1 MVHKKLSF
9 YSKTYPPVSYTG
21 QDELFLQIG
30 RHQIQVLVRSGI
42 QNIPE
47 AWEQFDVGEDE
58 DWTEIL
64 KSVLQQSELL
74 RRNFSERHIAFSF
87 PEVLVIPES
96 KFSSS
101 TTKDL
106 CNLMFGEQHQ
116 AWIGYKKLPRHL
128 QMMLAFR
135 IHPNIMQWITE
146 RFPSYDTTH
155 IYAEIIQQGLQTAL
169 PNENK
174 VHLFFSEKSFVMM
187 LVSGGQLLCIQTF
200 DYTTDDDVM
209 YELLNALHQLHCI
222 PANTSVV
229 ISGTISS
236 GSDLA
241 EKMKQL
247 FAQVDWYRIDPI
259 GIFEQAYEQ
268 NPVHYFT
275 LLQQWLL

>member
-30 RHQIQVLVRSGI
+30 PHQIHVLVRSRL

-47 AWEQFDVGEDE
+47 AWEQFDIDVEE
-58 DWTEIL
+58 DWTDIL

-135 IHPNIMQWITE
+135 VHPNIIQWIIE

-155 IYAEIIQQGLQTAL
+155 IYGEVIQKGIQAAL
-169 PNENK
+169 PNENR
-174 VHLFFSEKSFVMM
+174 VSLYFSEKNFVML
-187 LVSGGQLLCIQTF
+187 LVSGGQLQFIQTF
-200 DYTTDDDVM
+200 DYVTEDDIM
-209 YELLNALHQLHCI
+209 YEMLNALHQLHTI
-222 PANTSVV
+222 PAQTAVA
-229 ISGTISS
+229 ISGSLTL
-236 GSDLA
+236 GSALI
-241 EKMKQL
+241 EKMQPL
-247 FAQVDWYRIDPI
+247 FAQVGWNVISPV
-259 GIFEQAYEQ
+259 GIFEQVYEQ
-268 NPVHYFT
+268 YPAYYCT
-275 LLQQWLL
+275 LLQQWME

>member
-21 QDELFLQIG
+21 EDELFLQIG
-30 RHQIQVLVRSGI
+30 RHQIQVLVRSGL

-47 AWEQFDVGEDE
+47 AWEQFEVGEE
-58 DWTEIL
+58 QDWTEIL

-87 PEVLVIPES
+87 PEVLVIPEA

-101 TTKDL
+101 STKDL

-116 AWIGYKKLPRHL
+116 AWIGYKKMPRHL

-155 IYAEIIQQGLQTAL
+155 VYAEIIQQGMQAAL
-169 PNENK
+169 PNENR
-174 VHLFFSEKSFVMM
+174 VNLYFSEKSFVMM
-187 LVSGGQLLCIQTF
+187 LVSGGQLQFIQTF
-200 DYTTDDDVM
+200 EYSTEDDIM
-209 YELLNALHQLHCI
+209 YEVLNALHQLHCA
-222 PANTSVV
+222 PANTAVI

-236 GSDLA
+236 GSDLVG
-241 EKMKQL
+241 KMQHL
-247 FAQVDWYRIDPI
+247 FAEVGWYRMSPV
-259 GIFEQAYEQ
+259 GIFEQVYEQ
-268 NPVHYFT
+268 NPAHYFT

>member
-30 RHQIQVLVRSGI
+30 RYQIQVLVRSGL
-42 QNIPE
+42 QSIPE
-47 AWEQFDVGEDE
+47 AWEQFDIAEEE
-58 DWTEIL
+58 DWSEIL
-64 KSVLQQSELL
+64 KIVLQQSELL
-74 RRNFSERHIAFSF
+74 RRNYSERHIAFNF

-116 AWIGYKKLPRHL
+116 AWIGYKKLPRNL

-135 IHPNIMQWITE
+135 VHPNIMQWITD

-155 IYAEIIQQGLQTAL
+155 IFSEIIQKGMQAALQ
-169 PNENK
+169 NENR
-174 VHLFFSEKSFVMM
+174 VSLYFSDKSFVMM
-187 LVSGGQLLCIQTF
+187 LVSGGQLQFIQTF
-200 DYTTDDDVM
+200 DYSTEEDII
-209 YELLNALHQLHCI
+209 YELLNALHQLHFD
-222 PANTSVV
+222 PAKTAVV
-229 ISGTISS
+229 IAGTIAS
-236 GSDLA
+236 GSDLVG
-241 EKMKQL
+241 KIQPL
-247 FAQVDWYRIDPI
+247 FAEVSWYRIPPV
-259 GIFEQAYEQ
+259 GIFEQVYEQ
-268 NPVHYFT
+268 FPLHYFT